1 MKGARDGLSI
11 MRDYASMSRD
21 TREIIG
27 RK

>member
-1 MKGARDGLSI
+1 MEGARDGLSI

>member
-1 MKGARDGLSI
+1 